1 MTPAKAGTGHPEVDM
16 GMVMLRKP
24 EARFGVGILNEMI
37 GIEVRVCK
45 EQTWGNGRHWWAV
58 SN

>member
-1 MTPAKAGTGHPEVDM
+1 M